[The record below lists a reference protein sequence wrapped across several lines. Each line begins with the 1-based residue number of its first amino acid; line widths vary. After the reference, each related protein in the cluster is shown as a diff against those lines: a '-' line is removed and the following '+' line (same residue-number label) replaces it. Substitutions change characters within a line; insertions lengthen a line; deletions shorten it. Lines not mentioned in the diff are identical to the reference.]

1 VNRKTSTITAFGGQA
16 PSSHQPNPQVS
27 IVISVYNESKVI
39 QDCLRPFLRQ
49 TRRPLEV
56 VLVDNGSTDDT
67 REKIL
72 ALEPAFCDR
81 GISLRLLSYG
91 DRYYVAARIHG
102 YAQARGHVIGLI
114 DADTIVTDDWIE
126 QIEKTFADPDIA
138 GVGGGIRF
146 RNRGRFFN
154 WLTHH
159 FPFVTN
165 RLGLYTFW
173 GLNCAFRKCA
183 YEESGG
189 LEGYEEMRV
198 TARLRTIQDDTYLCR
213 QLMQA
218 GRVVFN
224 PGLKGTALFR
234 IQGREPTTPQ
244 ILHRI
249 GRELVT
255 MWKIRS
261 HFFRNGHSSSSR
273 QARVANGAPDVI
285 TASAEAASRQRS

>member
-1 VNRKTSTITAFGGQA
+1 MNHKTPAISASSSPA
-16 PSSHQPNPQVS
+16 PTSPVPPPQVS
-27 IVISVYNESKVI
+27 IVISVYNESEVI
-39 QDCLRPFLRQ
+39 QDCLRPFLWQ

-67 REKIL
+67 RKKIL
-72 ALEPAFCDR
+72 ALEPAFRER
-81 GISLRLLSYG
+81 GIGLRLFSYG

-114 DADTIVTDDWIE
+114 DADTIVADDWIE
-126 QIEKTFADPDIA
+126 QVEKTFADADVA
-138 GVGGGIRF
+138 GTGGGIRF

-154 WLTHH
+154 WLTHY
-159 FPFVTN
+159 FPRVTR

-173 GLNCAFRKCA
+173 GLNCAFRKHA
-183 YEESGG
+183 YDESGG
-189 LEGYEEMRV
+189 LDGYEEMRV

-224 PGLKGTALFR
+224 PALQGTALFR

-255 MWKIRS
+255 LWKIRS
-261 HFFRNGHSSSSR
+261 YFARNGHARPATCDNGVAAVPAETGLRR
-273 QARVANGAPDVI
+273 QP
-285 TASAEAASRQRS
+285 